1 MSMVV
6 KSENIQAPSLAVSVN
21 FLFLLI
27 GEMGKIEI
35 KRVNI
40 ARSMPN
46 RMIFYVFLQLWKIR
60 FRVSVIQ
67 NQLIKLPSMSP
78 NFCSM

>member
-40 ARSMPN
+40 ARSMQN
-46 RMIFYVFLQLWKIR
+46 GMIFYNYGRLGFGFL
-60 FRVSVIQ
+60 
-67 NQLIKLPSMSP
+67 
-78 NFCSM
+78 

>member
-21 FLFLLI
+21 LLFLLI

-35 KRVNI
+35 KK
-40 ARSMPN
+40 SK
-46 RMIFYVFLQLWKIR
+46 YCTSLCKTE
-60 FRVSVIQ
+60 
-67 NQLIKLPSMSP
+67 
-78 NFCSM
+78 